1 MGCQARVKN
10 KIIPYNP
17 KLKEYAKQLR
27 KNSTLAEVLLWKS
40 IKNRTLGVQFHRQVP
55 MLNYIVDFYCHE
67 LMLAIEIDGNSHDY
81 RYFEDSKRQNKLEEC
96 GVEFIRFSDSDVKN
110 NMFSISLSL
119 EEKVRSLRTP
129 LKPPQGDNQNEELHS
144 KSIKEILIQTHDRI
158 KPFIH
163 KTPVLSSSLI
173 NEMVGADIVFK
184 CENFQKMGAFKMRGA
199 ANAILSL
206 SEEERQ
212 RGVVTH
218 SSGNFAQA
226 VSLAAQKLD
235 VKAYIVMPE
244 NAPQVKKNGVKT
256 YEGEI
261 IECEST
267 PQARESTA
275 NKIKEEKGA
284 SFLHPSNQDEVI
296 YGNSTAAIE
305 LLEEYPELDVILT
318 PVGGGGL
325 IAGTALAANYFS
337 NNCKIIGGEPMEAD
351 DAYRSL
357 ISGKIETNESFH
369 TVADGLRT
377 HLGDRNFPII
387 KKYVDKIIR
396 VEEDEIINAMQLI
409 WERMKIIIEPSCA
422 VPFAAV
428 LKNKEEFKNKNVG
441 IILSGGNVDVTNLP
455 FG

>member
-1 MGCQARVKN
+1 MN
-10 KIIPYNP
+10 K
-17 KLKEYAKQLR
+17 
-27 KNSTLAEVLLWKS
+27 
-40 IKNRTLGVQFHRQVP
+40 
-55 MLNYIVDFYCHE
+55 E
-67 LMLAIEIDGNSHDY
+67 L
-81 RYFEDSKRQNKLEEC
+81 
-96 GVEFIRFSDSDVKN
+96 
-110 NMFSISLSL
+110 
-119 EEKVRSLRTP
+119 
-129 LKPPQGDNQNEELHS
+129 
-144 KSIKEILIQTHDRI
+144 LIQTHQRI

-163 KTPVLSSSLI
+163 KTPVLSSNLI
-173 NEMVGADIVFK
+173 NDMVGANIVFK

-199 ANAILSL
+199 ANGILSL
-206 SEEERQ
+206 SKEERN

-226 VSLAAQKLD
+226 VSKAAKKLG

-267 PQARESTA
+267 PQAREATA
-275 NKIKEEKGA
+275 NKIKAEKGA

-296 YGNSTAAIE
+296 YGNSTVAIE

-325 IAGTALAANYFS
+325 IAGTALATQYFS
-337 NNCKIIGGEPMEAD
+337 DDCKVIGAEPMEAD

-357 ISGKIETNESFH
+357 ISGKIETNDSFH
-369 TVADGLRT
+369 TLADGLRT
-377 HLGDRNFPII
+377 HLGNRNFPII
-387 KKYVDKIIR
+387 KAHVEKIIR
-396 VEEDEIINAMQLI
+396 VEEHEIINAMKLI
-409 WERMKIIIEPSCA
+409 WERMKIIIEPSSA

-441 IILSGGNVDVTNLP
+441 IIISGGNVDLKNLP
-455 FG
+455 F

>member
-1 MGCQARVKN
+1 M
-10 KIIPYNP
+10 
-17 KLKEYAKQLR
+17 
-27 KNSTLAEVLLWKS
+27 T
-40 IKNRTLGVQFHRQVP
+40 
-55 MLNYIVDFYCHE
+55 
-67 LMLAIEIDGNSHDY
+67 
-81 RYFEDSKRQNKLEEC
+81 
-96 GVEFIRFSDSDVKN
+96 
-110 NMFSISLSL
+110 
-119 EEKVRSLRTP
+119 
-129 LKPPQGDNQNEELHS
+129 
-144 KSIKEILIQTHDRI
+144 KEILIEAHNRI

-173 NEMVGADIVFK
+173 NDMVGADVVFK

-206 SEEERQ
+206 SDEERN

-256 YEGEI
+256 YKGEI

-275 NKIKEEKGA
+275 NKIKEQKGA

-305 LLEEYPELDVILT
+305 LLEECPELDVILT

-325 IAGTALAANYFS
+325 IAGTALAAKHFS
-337 NNCKIIGGEPMEAD
+337 TKCQVIGGEPMEAD

-357 ISGKIETNESFH
+357 ISGEIETNDSFH
-369 TVADGLRT
+369 TIADGLRT

-387 KKYVDKIIR
+387 KMNVDKIIR
-396 VEEDEIINAMQLI
+396 VEEQEIVEAMQII

-428 LKNKEEFKNKNVG
+428 LKNKEEFKNKNIG
-441 IILSGGNVDVTNLP
+441 IILSGGNVDVKNLP
-455 FG
+455 F